1 MVDRRT
7 GKKKKSQKPDVKKP
21 ITLDQL
27 GPVIVPEKPKTP
39 TKK

>member
-1 MVDRRT
+1 MVDKRT
-7 GKKKKSQKPDVKKP
+7 GKKKKSKKPEVKEP

-27 GPVIVPEKPKTP
+27 GPVIVPEKSKTP

>member
-7 GKKKKSQKPDVKKP
+7 GKKKKSKKPDVKEP

-27 GPVIVPEKPKTP
+27 GPVIVPKKPKTL